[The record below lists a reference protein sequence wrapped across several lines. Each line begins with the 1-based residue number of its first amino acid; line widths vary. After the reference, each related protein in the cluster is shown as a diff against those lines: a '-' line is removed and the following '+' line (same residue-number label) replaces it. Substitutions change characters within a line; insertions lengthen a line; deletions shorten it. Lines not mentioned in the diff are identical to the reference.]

1 MTKLPPSPLTPTQ
14 GLKSYFLQPNCHT
27 RRGVVN
33 IIQNKIM
40 PYYKAR
46 VTNIIKNK
54 NKTEWSIALD
64 LKMGVKCCFQIES
77 SNIKQPWI
85 MSCDDS

>member
-1 MTKLPPSPLTPTQ
+1 
-14 GLKSYFLQPNCHT
+14 
-27 RRGVVN
+27 
-33 IIQNKIM
+33 M